1 MVGIEP
7 TIYYLSVC
15 VYLLTAII
23 FPILYCKNTIYFLI
37 ISFTRLL
44 FRL

>member
-23 FPILYCKNTIYFLI
+23 FPILYCKNTIYFLKI
-37 ISFTRLL
+37 NFTLLL